1 MRLTRRGRALIWTL
15 VFVSA
20 FVFGVTTARY
30 SIDYSQGL
38 PQVVDTQ
45 VQFRNNDRP

>member
-1 MRLTRRGRALIWTL
+1 MRLTRRGRALVWGL
-15 VFVSA
+15 VFTLA
-20 FVFGVTTARY
+20 FAFGIATARY

-45 VQFRNNDRP
+45 AQTRNNDHR

>member
-1 MRLTRRGRALIWTL
+1 MRLTRRGRVVVWTL
-15 VFVSA
+15 VFASA
-20 FVFGVTTARY
+20 FAFGITTARY

-45 VQFRNNDRP
+45 VQPRNTDRP